1 MDRCIY
7 DAQRRSNGD
16 PGPVP
21 EFAKGKDDSVRRKKV
36 RNLGDKVEKFRVDD
50 IFAGASLFDLS
61 HHFSPAKE

>member
-1 MDRCIY
+1 
-7 DAQRRSNGD
+7 
-16 PGPVP
+16 
-21 EFAKGKDDSVRRKKV
+21 V